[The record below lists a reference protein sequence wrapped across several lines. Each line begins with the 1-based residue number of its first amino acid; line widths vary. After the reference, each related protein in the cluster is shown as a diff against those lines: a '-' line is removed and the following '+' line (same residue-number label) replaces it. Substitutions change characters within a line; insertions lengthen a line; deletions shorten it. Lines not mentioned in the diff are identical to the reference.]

1 MIRHLKKTYILVP
14 LLAGLGA
21 CQNFLDVNVTPNN
34 PTAVTP
40 AVLLPTVQAAAAFAN
55 ANELNR
61 FASVAVQQSYG
72 AGGTPAG
79 TDIYTTT
86 GSDFNNQW
94 QGEIYNGALINAEL
108 MIGLGDA
115 NSGAGKAYSGIG
127 KIMKAY
133 AFAMATDLWGDI
145 PYSQALKGEAFSQP
159 RLDKQEDIYKGNQ
172 GQGIQSL
179 FDLVRAGLT
188 DLNALTINATTGRV
202 TVGLAPGTDD
212 IIFGGNI
219 IRWRQAANT
228 LLLKMANTISRKEP
242 ELARTVIN
250 EVLQRNIFIKTNA
263 DDMNFAFGSAVNSQD
278 PRFVYTRTSLFRD
291 DLAMSTRYL
300 TMLQGLN
307 DPRLPVFFTRPAAN
321 YVTFDN
327 GFRGTLPASTTWSR
341 WNDYITGA
349 QGQGPVRMLT
359 NFQRAFILAESA
371 LVLGT
376 AGDPQTL
383 YAEGIQASMTL
394 AGIPAAQI
402 DTYITANALKGTQQ
416 ERLAQIMTQKYIA
429 FTGNGLEIYNDI
441 RRTNLPRLERSQ
453 NAAGIDGSP
462 QVRLQYVTNELN
474 RNPNFPNPGPLTNS
488 RLWWDID

>member
-1 MIRHLKKTYILVP
+1 MIRHFKKTYILIP
-14 LLAGLGA
+14 ALLALGS
-21 CQNFLDVNVTPNN
+21 CQKFLDVNVTPNN
-34 PTAVTP
+34 PTSVTP
-40 AVLLPTVQAAAAFAN
+40 AVLLPTVEGAAAFAN

-61 FASVAVQQSYG
+61 FASVAVQQMYG
-72 AGGTPAG
+72 ANGTPAG

-86 GSDFNNQW
+86 GADFNNQW
-94 QGEIYNGALINAEL
+94 QGELYNGALINAQL

-115 NSGAGKAYSGIG
+115 NNGAAKAYSGIG

-145 PYSQALKGEAFSQP
+145 PYSQALQGEAFSQP
-159 RLDKQEDIYKGNQ
+159 RLDKQEDVYKGNQ
-172 GQGIQSL
+172 AQGIQSL
-179 FDLVRAGLT
+179 FDLVREGLR
-188 DLNALTINATTGRV
+188 DLDGLAVNATTGRV
-202 TVGLAPGTDD
+202 TTGVGPTTDD
-212 IIFGGNI
+212 IIYGGNI
-219 IRWRQAANT
+219 TRWRQAGNT

-250 EVLQRNIFIKTNA
+250 EVLTRNVFIKTNA
-263 DDMNFAFGSAVNSQD
+263 DDMNFTFGSAVNSQD

-291 DLAMSTRYL
+291 DLAVSTRYVTL
-300 TMLQGLN
+300 LQGLN
-307 DPRLPVFFTRPAAN
+307 DPRLPVFFTRPGAN
-321 YVTFDN
+321 FVTFDN

-341 WNDYITGA
+341 WNDYVTGT

-371 LVLGT
+371 LILGT

-383 YAEGIQASMTL
+383 YAEGIRASMTL

-402 DTYITANALKGTQQ
+402 DTYITANALRGTTQ

-429 FTGNGLEIYNDI
+429 FTGNGLEIWNDL